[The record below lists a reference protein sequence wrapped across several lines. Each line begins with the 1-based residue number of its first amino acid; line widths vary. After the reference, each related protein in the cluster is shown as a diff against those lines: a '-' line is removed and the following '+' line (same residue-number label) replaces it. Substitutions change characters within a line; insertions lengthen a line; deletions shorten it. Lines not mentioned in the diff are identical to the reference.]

1 MAADSIVVTGRVT
14 ADVEVKKTR
23 KGKSFVRFCVANTPR
38 RFDEAQHQW
47 VDAGDTVFMDCV
59 AWDVLAEC
67 LPSRIRKGSRV
78 IVVGML
84 KSSSWEGDDGG
95 KRHRL
100 EVRAND
106 VAVSVRDG
114 VKRAAGAAGRGV
126 LGDEWARDSEF

>member
-14 ADVEVKKTR
+14 ADVEVKQTR
-23 KGKSFVRFCVANTPR
+23 NGKSFVRFCVANTPR

-59 AWDVLAEC
+59 AWDSLAEC

-78 IVVGML
+78 IVVGVL

-126 LGDEWARDSEF
+126 SADEWARDPEF